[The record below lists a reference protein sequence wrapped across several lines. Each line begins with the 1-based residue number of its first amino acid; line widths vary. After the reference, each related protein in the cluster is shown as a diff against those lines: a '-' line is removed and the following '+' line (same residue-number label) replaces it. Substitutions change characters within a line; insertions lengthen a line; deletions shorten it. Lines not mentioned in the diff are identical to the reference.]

1 MVVKVPDFGLEG
13 LTGKA
18 LRDRVTEILKE
29 GIAEGDTTT
38 MDLFEDHLVR
48 ATMNEI
54 LHEDQL
60 KHDPCYDGYEDEDT
74 RKAIDLFG
82 REEWKLA
89 IKEGRNPL
97 TILESA
103 GCIGSSNKFKIQKK
117 SMLSKML
124 LKLKLAKEVN
134 NES

>member
-1 MVVKVPDFGLEG
+1 MAIPLPDFGGLEG
-13 LTGKA
+13 LEGQA
-18 LRDRVTEILKE
+18 LRDRIAEILRE
-29 GIAEGDTTT
+29 GVAEGDTTT
-38 MDLFEDHLVR
+38 MNLLEDHLL
-48 ATMNEI
+48 EQ
-54 LHEDQL
+54 QL
-60 KHDPCYDGYEDEDT
+60 NHDPCYDGYEDEDT